1 MEANGSSSSGPS
13 DGLRAPEDEAR
24 ATSEA
29 ASPVPEKGVADIL
42 VEAFQLYRKHGKA
55 LLLTCAL
62 LFVPA
67 SLVKSCALA
76 ALARPEGPAD
86 RVVAEL
92 QSAQARAAASGRA
105 LADAYARH
113 ADPATISRL
122 QRDNRE
128 ELERIAT
135 EAFGAGRGEWGE
147 FGVML
152 LGFLGMAMTMFFLYG
167 VIVPLTNGALTVAV
181 ADRILGGDA
190 DWREVWMLLLR
201 RVDKLLGAMIPAALL
216 VALGFVFL
224 FIPGIVLA
232 VLFAFV
238 SPVVL
243 VEGLTGR
250 AALRRSMDL
259 VKSDWLRVALVGV
272 TFAVLQAVARA
283 IANGLIPHSAVFL
296 DSLFSDLIT
305 LVLLPVPVLGTVLL
319 YFDIRRKRDNFT
331 NDRLRADLAALRG

>member
-1 MEANGSSSSGPS
+1 MDCPRP
-13 DGLRAPEDEAR
+13 RARRRRLPR
-24 ATSEA
+24 RR
-29 ASPVPEKGVADIL
+29 PRFPKGVADIL

-86 RVVAEL
+86 CVVAEL

-135 EAFGAGRGEWGE
+135 EAFGAGQNGWGE
-147 FGVML
+147 FGVAI

-181 ADRILGGDA
+181 ADRILGGNA
-190 DWREVWMLLLR
+190 GPREVWMLLLR

-250 AALRRSMDL
+250 AALRRSVDL

-272 TFAVLQAVARA
+272 TFAVLQAVARTPSQTVSFRTRRCSSIHSSRTSSRWCCCPSPSSA
-283 IANGLIPHSAVFL
+283 RCSSTSTSAASATTSPTIAFAP
-296 DSLFSDLIT
+296 T
-305 LVLLPVPVLGTVLL
+305 
-319 YFDIRRKRDNFT
+319 
-331 NDRLRADLAALRG
+331 

>member
-1 MEANGSSSSGPS
+1 M
-13 DGLRAPEDEAR
+13 
-24 ATSEA
+24 
-29 ASPVPEKGVADIL
+29 
-42 VEAFQLYRKHGKA
+42 
-55 LLLTCAL
+55 
-62 LFVPA
+62 
-67 SLVKSCALA
+67 
-76 ALARPEGPAD
+76 
-86 RVVAEL
+86 VAEL

-135 EAFGAGRGEWGE
+135 EAFGAGQNGWGE
-147 FGVML
+147 FGVAI

-181 ADRILGGDA
+181 ADRILGGNA
-190 DWREVWMLLLR
+190 GWREVWMLLLR

-250 AALRRSMDL
+250 AALRRSVDL

-305 LVLLPVPVLGTVLL
+305 LVLLPVPVIGTVP

-331 NDRLRADLAALRG
+331 NDRLRADLAALRA